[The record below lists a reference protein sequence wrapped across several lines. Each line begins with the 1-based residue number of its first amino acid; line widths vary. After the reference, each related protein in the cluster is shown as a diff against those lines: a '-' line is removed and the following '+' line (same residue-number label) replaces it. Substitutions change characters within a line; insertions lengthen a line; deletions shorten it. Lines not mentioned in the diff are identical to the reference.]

1 MTTGPVQRARMTGGS
16 VMQGALLSY
25 RALFTWL
32 NPLGYI
38 SSRLIRPIGIAVVFT
53 SLSSYYGAG
62 IGRVLVGA
70 SLLAGAGAVIYGMAL
85 SVGNERAFGT
95 LRIWLASP
103 QNKLAAVC
111 QRALP
116 HMADGFVGGLCT
128 YLVCCLLFGALPLPL
143 PMFCGLLAISLV
155 SAFGFSLALSAVALV
170 VEDLFIGPN
179 MAELILMMASGTL
192 VPAKNL
198 PGFLQPVSDIL
209 PLTHIMNVVAR
220 HLSGQRWNPSM
231 LIGELIVAA
240 GWFIVSASLVY
251 GSVRRAM
258 IRVSLD

>member
-16 VMQGALLSY
+16 VVQGALLSY

-53 SLSSYYGAG
+53 SLYSYNGAG

-128 YLVCCLLFGALPLPL
+128 YLACCLLFGALPLPL

-179 MAELILMMASGTL
+179 MAELILMVASGTL
-192 VPAKNL
+192 VPPKNL

-209 PLTHIMNVVAR
+209 PLTHVMNVVAR

-240 GWFIVSASLVY
+240 GWFIVSSSLFY

-258 IRVSLD
+258 FGVSLD